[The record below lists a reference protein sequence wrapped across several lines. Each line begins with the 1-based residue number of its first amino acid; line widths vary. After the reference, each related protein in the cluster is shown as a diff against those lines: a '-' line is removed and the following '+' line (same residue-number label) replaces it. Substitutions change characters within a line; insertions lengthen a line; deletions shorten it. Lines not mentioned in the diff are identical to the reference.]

1 MKSVQRFEV
10 EASNRFLDQ
19 GLGVSRRTKP
29 QQECYTECNDMGWV
43 AYCGGARAWRSGG
56 GLTLSGWW
64 FQFAHRVPI
73 PTQECCSATAAMKQK
88 DAKAFAR
95 AERDRAG

>member
-29 QQECYTECNDMGWV
+29 QQECYTECNDLGWV
-43 AYCGGARAWRSGG
+43 AHCEGRVPGGAIISGG

-73 PTQECCSATAAMKQK
+73 PTQECCSATAAMKQIQLMVW
-88 DAKAFAR
+88 
-95 AERDRAG
+95 

>member
-29 QQECYTECNDMGWV
+29 QQECYTECNDLGWV
-43 AYCGGARAWRSGG
+43 APGEGPVPGGAVTMLRFADNKIDAGQTAGPPAAHASARS
-56 GLTLSGWW
+56 T
-64 FQFAHRVPI
+64 AR
-73 PTQECCSATAAMKQK
+73 SASPQ
-88 DAKAFAR
+88 AR
-95 AERDRAG
+95 AMSASL